1 MAWLS
6 PVKHW
11 VTPTLISD
19 MINIHGVG
27 FIIFMIATTLVNPQ
41 ERITVRYDAKRRSG
55 NRLLMR

>member
-1 MAWLS
+1 
-6 PVKHW
+6 
-11 VTPTLISD
+11 

-41 ERITVRYDAKRRSG
+41 ERITVWYDAKRRSG